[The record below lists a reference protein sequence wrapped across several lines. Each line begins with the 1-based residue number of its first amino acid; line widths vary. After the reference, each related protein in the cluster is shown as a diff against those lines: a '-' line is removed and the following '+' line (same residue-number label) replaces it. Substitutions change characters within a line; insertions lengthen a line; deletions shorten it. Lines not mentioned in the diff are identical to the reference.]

1 MTNHENETNEL
12 LQPEATE
19 LERLI
24 YRAMLERGWIL
35 PRTVEEVEIVEDE
48 SDESMDVSDLPDAET
63 LLKRVAAAPSFQTQA
78 QAQGETSKVKKS
90 DTSKAA
96 NPQSVLVF
104 LRHQTKQR
112 PSEIAAALQ
121 VTVPFLSDL
130 GPQTPPAW
138 QRKMVLEIKH
148 KLSQVSAEGLQQAF
162 ETPRELSLAAFREA
176 AYEHQ
181 ELTPEQILER
191 SGMSD
196 EAKAIWRALLE
207 EE

>member
-12 LQPEATE
+12 LQPEAKE
-19 LERLI
+19 LEGLI

-35 PRTVEEVEIVEDE
+35 PRTVEEIEIVEDE
-48 SDESMDVSDLPDAET
+48 SDESVEVDDLPDAET
-63 LLKRVAAAPSFQTQA
+63 LLKRVAAPSSFQTQA
-78 QAQGETSKVKKS
+78 EAQGQSSKVKGSNARK
-90 DTSKAA
+90 TA

-138 QRKMVLEIKH
+138 QRKMVLEVKH
-148 KLSQVSAEGLQQAF
+148 KFSQVSVEELQQAF
-162 ETPRELSLAAFREA
+162 ENPRELSLAAFREA

>member
-19 LERLI
+19 LDRLI

-35 PRTVEEVEIVEDE
+35 PRTPEEVEIVEDE

-63 LLKRVAAAPSFQTQA
+63 LLKRVAPPPFLPIQVQV
-78 QAQGETSKVKKS
+78 QGETGNVKKS
-90 DTSKAA
+90 DTSKTS

-104 LRHQTKQR
+104 LRHQTQQR

-130 GPQTPPAW
+130 GPQTPLPW
-138 QRKMVLEIKH
+138 KQKIIRDVKDRF
-148 KLSQVSAEGLQQAF
+148 SQVSVDDLRQAL
-162 ETPRELSLAAFREA
+162 ETPRELSLAAFRDA

-181 ELTPEQILER
+181 ELTPEQVLER
-191 SGMSD
+191 SGMND
-196 EAKAIWRALLE
+196 AAKAAWRALLE